1 MAAGTR
7 RRRTRKSPEEPTAE
21 TAGTGA
27 ESVLTPND
35 EASEAVADEASETVV
50 ESEAGAEEPAAEGE
64 QDDGAPQAEPEEP
77 AAEEKPDIPVTLV
90 QMGTGDEPFELPD
103 GSTVFDLLVEADLSA
118 KDGTV
123 LVNSRHAELETVLPA
138 GATVVFATNIQGG

>member
-50 ESEAGAEEPAAEGE
+50 ESEAGA
-64 QDDGAPQAEPEEP
+64 EEP